1 MDNNDPN
8 YYYSNNSIMTDGL
21 YMYSFNNN
29 IHESNSYYQHNSL
42 EAFQHLGEGDEVLF
56 EEDQDMSNDSNT
68 NRNNSNISNTDD
80 NNNNQETSTI
90 NSNDIC
96 LETSFG
102 FPMNIIK
109 KESSKKSIDDQSY
122 KRLIEHK
129 RILSA
134 PLRLLNEFEKFK
146 YSSQYIHLEKAY
158 LYANKLILI
167 RSEGR
172 FDIESDEGNE
182 ICRKFLKQIE
192 ALIQVSKIMIYL
204 SHFKLKDMQE
214 NTEKNSVKRIYIY
227 SMRIAWAI

>member
-1 MDNNDPN
+1 MDNNEPN
-8 YYYSNNSIMTDGL
+8 NNDSNNSIMADGL
-21 YMYSFNNN
+21 YMSSFNNF
-29 IHESNSYYQHNSL
+29 IQDSNPYYQHNLL
-42 EAFQHLGEGDEVLF
+42 EAFQNLGEEDEELF
-56 EEDQDMSNDSNT
+56 EEDQDMDYDSNT

-80 NNNNQETSTI
+80 DNNNQETSTV

-102 FPMNIIK
+102 FPMNVIK
-109 KESSKKSIDDQSY
+109 KDTSRKSIEDQSY
-122 KRLIEHK
+122 KKIIEHK
-129 RILSA
+129 RISSA

-182 ICRKFLKQIE
+182 ICCKFLKQIE
-192 ALIQVSKIMIYL
+192 ALIQVRITLNI
-204 SHFKLKDMQE
+204 SHSNLKNILE
-214 NTEKNSVKRIYIY
+214 NIEKNLAKPIYTYLMKIV
-227 SMRIAWAI
+227 